1 MKILGYDL
9 PYFNFYIWLYDDKI
23 KLTSLLNKKDMIEF
37 FFQLK
42 QLFKWVARKV
52 EDLSFF
58 FIYIYILFFKR
69 KWH

>member
-23 KLTSLLNKKDMIEF
+23 KLTSLLNKKDMVEF

-42 QLFKWVARKV
+42 QLFKLKIS
-52 EDLSFF
+52 L
-58 FIYIYILFFKR
+58 YIYFIF
-69 KWH
+69 